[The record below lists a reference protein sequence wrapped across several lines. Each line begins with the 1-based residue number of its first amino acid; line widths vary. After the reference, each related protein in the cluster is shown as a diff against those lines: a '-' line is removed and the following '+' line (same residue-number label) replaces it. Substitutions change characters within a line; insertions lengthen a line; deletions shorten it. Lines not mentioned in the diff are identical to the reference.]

1 MNYFQDFAEQ
11 ENMFY
16 IETSAKTGDNVKNM
30 FLLIIKEM
38 IERYG
43 FLEEAP
49 KPKGAKGIAGP
60 VRHESHTPVAST
72 DNENNSCS
80 CAIL

>member
-1 MNYFQDFAEQ
+1 VIYFQDFAEQ

-43 FLEEAP
+43 FPEDNYF
-49 KPKGAKGIAGP
+49 KMIA
-60 VRHESHTPVAST
+60 
-72 DNENNSCS
+72 SCMTLS
-80 CAIL
+80 FH